1 MGEEQEQGNA
11 RQLEGDRDENET
23 QIGGRRVT
31 EGAFEVH
38 LGQGDQG
45 STDRTDGSD
54 RQQDISGDRREP
66 NDRHQLHQHDRPAG
80 HHDGI
85 PQDRSRVRALHGFIE
100 PEVHRELGTFAHR
113 TCDESQTQQAD
124 AEWSQGPCSLEVA
137 GPVVE
142 VVELHRACKGR
153 ECDHPHQQ
161 QNIANALGQESVA
174 GGGHD
179 QGLGIPEPHQQIG
192 RKREHLQQEIA
203 HEEVAAEH
211 HTAHGPFEETD
222 QGVEAG
228 QGPLFV
234 EVAQGIDLAD
244 QAHRRDELQR
254 SQIRQREIEANAE
267 IQVSGLEP
275 GQIDMLRSDL
285 VDRADHQAAVHNGEQ
300 RDQQIEVGR
309 RTGAIALDP
318 PRRPGQRQ
326 EHPTEPVDRDQPD
339 QLEGEG

>member
-1 MGEEQEQGNA
+1 M
-11 RQLEGDRDENET
+11 
-23 QIGGRRVT
+23 
-31 EGAFEVH
+31 
-38 LGQGDQG
+38 
-45 STDRTDGSD
+45 
-54 RQQDISGDRREP
+54 
-66 NDRHQLHQHDRPAG
+66 
-80 HHDGI
+80 
-85 PQDRSRVRALHGFIE
+85 
-100 PEVHRELGTFAHR
+100 HRELGAFAHR
-113 TCDESQTQQAD
+113 ACNQAQAQQGD
-124 AEWSQGPCSLEVA
+124 AKGAEGSALLEAA
-137 GPVVE
+137 GPAVE
-142 VVELHRACKGR
+142 VGELHRAGKGR
-153 ECDHPHQQ
+153 ECNHPHQQ

-174 GGGHD
+174 GSGHD
-179 QGLGIPEPHQQIG
+179 QGLGVPEPHQQIG
-192 RKREHLQQEIA
+192 REREHFQQEIA

-339 QLEGEG
+339 QLQGEG